1 MSENSKLKSDTVV
14 MPRVRVGR
22 QVTAS
27 SEWRKPMTAEEFA
40 DWMHLSNKDLDPSK
54 ITPRRAGRSSLLSL
68 TEA

>member
-27 SEWRKPMTAEEFA
+27 SEWRKPMTEEEFA
-40 DWMHLSNKDLDPSK
+40 DWMYLSNTGLDPSK
-54 ITPRRAGRSSLLSL
+54 VTPRRAGRSSLLSL